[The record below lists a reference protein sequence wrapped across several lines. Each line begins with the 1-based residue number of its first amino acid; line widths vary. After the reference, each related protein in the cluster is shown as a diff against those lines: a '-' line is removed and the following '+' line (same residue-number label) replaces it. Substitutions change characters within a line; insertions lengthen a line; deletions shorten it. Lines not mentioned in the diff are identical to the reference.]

1 LGANGLGYL
10 SPGNGEL
17 VSYGTTGYQNS
28 MLGLGRQIPS
38 TGSATDVIRDTGGA
52 PIAQRVG
59 TTSKQELFSDAL
71 GSTIAMADD
80 SANTISRNYT
90 YDPDGNASTTGTGT
104 TTNLLFASGH
114 QVGSL
119 YHYGARYYDPA
130 TATWTQQDPINQI
143 GSLTQ
148 ANHYTYVGGNP
159 VSGVDPTG
167 LSLIDDVVDV
177 AKSAVKGAG
186 IGAGTGC
193 IVGGAVGSAA
203 GGVGAVPGCLA
214 GAGEGQHRER

>member
-1 LGANGLGYL
+1 VATSCAYDALERLSALGANGLGYL

-114 QVGSL
+114 QVGK
-119 YHYGARYYDPA
+119 
-130 TATWTQQDPINQI
+130 
-143 GSLTQ
+143 
-148 ANHYTYVGGNP
+148 P
-159 VSGVDPTG
+159 VPLRRPLLRPRHRHLDPTRPHQPNR
-167 LSLIDDVVDV
+167 LTHPSQPLHLRRRQP
-177 AKSAVKGAG
+177 
-186 IGAGTGC
+186 C
-193 IVGGAVGSAA
+193 
-203 GGVGAVPGCLA
+203 
-214 GAGEGQHRER
+214 ERR